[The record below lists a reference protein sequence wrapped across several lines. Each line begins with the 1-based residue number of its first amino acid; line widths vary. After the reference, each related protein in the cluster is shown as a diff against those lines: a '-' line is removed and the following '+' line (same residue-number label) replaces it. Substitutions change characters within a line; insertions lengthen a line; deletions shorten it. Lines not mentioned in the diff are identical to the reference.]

1 MTGQGQPENP
11 LAHVVPYK
19 NSKALIS
26 YYLGVFSLIPCL
38 GAVLALVSIPL
49 GILGLKH
56 AKSHPQSKGT
66 VHAWVGIV
74 LGSLVLLGHI
84 ALIAI
89 PALLEP

>member
-1 MTGQGQPENP
+1 MTDHGHPDSP
-11 LAHVVPYK
+11 LASVVPYK

-38 GAVLALVSIPL
+38 GAVLALGSIPL
-49 GILGLKH
+49 GILGLKY
-56 AKSHPQSKGT
+56 AKANPQSKGT

-84 ALIAI
+84 ALIVI